1 MKVSLNWLRRYVDI
15 TVPLQE
21 LCDKMVMSGFEVDG
35 IDDLSQTMDNVVT
48 GRIIRLEKHPDAD
61 RLQICQLDVGGEE
74 PVQIVTGADNVFEG
88 AMVPVALH
96 DSHLPNGAHIKKG
109 KLRGVPSNGMLC
121 SGEELCLREADY
133 PGAEVHGIL
142 ILTRHESC
150 PVGTD
155 MREIL
160 GMNDVII
167 DFSVTANRPDCQSV
181 LGIAREVAVALKA
194 PIRLPEP
201 VYTPKMGDI
210 HDHIRVTVED
220 FDLCP
225 RYYGRVVT
233 NLRVGPSPEW
243 MQQCLKSAGMRPINN
258 IVDITNFVL
267 HELGTPLHAFDAA
280 KVQGGIV
287 TRTAYEGETI
297 KALDGQEY
305 TLNCTDLVVADQS
318 GKALAIGGVMGGEES
333 GVTDA
338 TTDIILESAWF
349 KPSSVRATSRRLA
362 LSSDSSYRFE
372 RGTSA
377 WNVLRGSVRAVEL
390 ILQLAGGTASPTY
403 VAGSP
408 VPNPAHASMPS
419 CGGADG
425 PVSVFA
431 SLKQG
436 KGATVTNEL
445 GFVQLPWK
453 ALDQI
458 SGGSISHEEGARI
471 LTALGLKQV
480 PDSPECWLI
489 PPHRLDLTRPCDL
502 LEEIVRVFGLDG
514 IPSRFSGPFVAESP
528 VDAAYN
534 FQMELRRKLAALGF
548 YETQTIKLIAS
559 ESADGTIAQV
569 KDALPLRPLQDGDL
583 IRVSLPLSEDHS
595 VLRPAHTPGLIAA
608 AVRNS
613 NQGVSGLRFFELG
626 RVFRNTGGGKG
637 RDIETDTLGI
647 LVSGDRTARSWAD
660 PRPEQASFEDLLAV
674 MAALVPGHRFT
685 LTPARP
691 REQAALGADVQ
702 LDGKACGYFARLS
715 LARCREL
722 GLGQPVYVAELDLRK
737 MQEILTAPVKAA
749 ELPQFPGSSR
759 DAAMELP
766 LSTPNADIV
775 KAVES
780 AREKLL
786 VSYFCFDVFTD
797 PSGEKLP
804 ADRKSIA
811 YTFLYRDP
819 AKTLTA
825 AEVDAAHQR
834 VLKALT
840 DKVKGLS
847 FR

>member
-1 MKVSLNWLRRYVDI
+1 M
-15 TVPLQE
+15 
-21 LCDKMVMSGFEVDG
+21 
-35 IDDLSQTMDNVVT
+35 
-48 GRIIRLEKHPDAD
+48 
-61 RLQICQLDVGGEE
+61 
-74 PVQIVTGADNVFEG
+74 
-88 AMVPVALH
+88 
-96 DSHLPNGAHIKKG
+96 
-109 KLRGVPSNGMLC
+109 
-121 SGEELCLREADY
+121 
-133 PGAEVHGIL
+133 
-142 ILTRHESC
+142 
-150 PVGTD
+150 
-155 MREIL
+155 
-160 GMNDVII
+160 
-167 DFSVTANRPDCQSV
+167 
-181 LGIAREVAVALKA
+181 
-194 PIRLPEP
+194 
-201 VYTPKMGDI
+201 
-210 HDHIRVTVED
+210 
-220 FDLCP
+220 
-225 RYYGRVVT
+225 
-233 NLRVGPSPEW
+233 
-243 MQQCLKSAGMRPINN
+243 
-258 IVDITNFVL
+258 
-267 HELGTPLHAFDAA
+267 
-280 KVQGGIV
+280 
-287 TRTAYEGETI
+287 
-297 KALDGQEY
+297 
-305 TLNCTDLVVADQS
+305 
-318 GKALAIGGVMGGEES
+318 
-333 GVTDA
+333 
-338 TTDIILESAWF
+338 
-349 KPSSVRATSRRLA
+349 
-362 LSSDSSYRFE
+362 
-372 RGTSA
+372 
-377 WNVLRGSVRAVEL
+377 
-390 ILQLAGGTASPTY
+390 
-403 VAGSP
+403 
-408 VPNPAHASMPS
+408 
-419 CGGADG
+419 
-425 PVSVFA
+425 
-431 SLKQG
+431 
-436 KGATVTNEL
+436 
-445 GFVQLPWK
+445 
-453 ALDQI
+453 
-458 SGGSISHEEGARI
+458 
-471 LTALGLKQV
+471 
-480 PDSPECWLI
+480 
-489 PPHRLDLTRPCDL
+489 
-502 LEEIVRVFGLDG
+502 
-514 IPSRFSGPFVAESP
+514 
-528 VDAAYN
+528 
-534 FQMELRRKLAALGF
+534 
-548 YETQTIKLIAS
+548 
-559 ESADGTIAQV
+559 

-674 MAALVPGHRFT
+674 MAVLAPGHRFT

-786 VSYFCFDVFTD
+786 VSYSCFDVFTD

>member
-1 MKVSLNWLRRYVDI
+1 MKISLNWLSQYI
-15 TVPLQE
+15 
-21 LCDKMVMSGFEVDG
+21 
-35 IDDLSQTMDNVVT
+35 DLSGLSVDEMSDMLTFAGIEVEDIRQQGVDSPYVVVA
-48 GRIIRLEKHPDAD
+48 RVAAAEQHPQAD
-61 RLQICQLDVGGEE
+61 RLKVCQVDVGDGTLH
-74 PVQIVTGADNVFEG
+74 QIVCGAQNYKVGDKVPCALPGAVLPGNVE
-88 AMVPVALH
+88 
-96 DSHLPNGAHIKKG
+96 IKVG
-109 KLRGVPSNGMLC
+109 KLRGVESRGMLC
-121 SGEELCLREADY
+121 SASELGLPDKEHGLWILPQELEPGTPISQVVKADTLV
-133 PGAEVHGIL
+133 EV
-142 ILTRHESC
+142 E
-150 PVGTD
+150 
-155 MREIL
+155 
-160 GMNDVII
+160 
-167 DFSVTANRPDCQSV
+167 VTPNRPDLLSHNGMAYELAAISGRGYRPV
-181 LGIAREVAVALKA
+181 SIDDAGVALEPA
-194 PIRLPEP
+194 GDFVRLDQPELNP
-201 VYTPKMGDI
+201 YYTAVKISG
-210 HDHIRVTVED
+210 VKVQE
-220 FDLCP
+220 
-225 RYYGRVVT
+225 
-233 NLRVGPSPEW
+233 SPEW
-243 MQQCLKSAGMRPINN
+243 LKECLVAVGLRPINN

-660 PRPEQASFEDLLAV
+660 PKPEQASFEDLLAV
-674 MAALVPGHRFT
+674 MAALAPGHRFT

-786 VSYFCFDVFTD
+786 VSYSCFDVFTD

>member
-1 MKVSLNWLRRYVDI
+1 MKISLNWLSQCI
-15 TVPLQE
+15 
-21 LCDKMVMSGFEVDG
+21 
-35 IDDLSQTMDNVVT
+35 DLSGLSVDEMSDMLTFAGIEVEDIRQQGVDSPYVVVA
-48 GRIIRLEKHPDAD
+48 RVAAAEQHPQAD
-61 RLQICQLDVGGEE
+61 RLKVCQVDVGDGTLH
-74 PVQIVTGADNVFEG
+74 QIVCGAQNYKVGDKVPCALPGAVLPGNVE
-88 AMVPVALH
+88 
-96 DSHLPNGAHIKKG
+96 IKVG
-109 KLRGVPSNGMLC
+109 KLRGVESRGMLC
-121 SGEELCLREADY
+121 SASELGLPDKEHGLWILPQELEPGTPISQVVKADTLV
-133 PGAEVHGIL
+133 EV
-142 ILTRHESC
+142 E
-150 PVGTD
+150 
-155 MREIL
+155 
-160 GMNDVII
+160 
-167 DFSVTANRPDCQSV
+167 VTPNRPDLLSHNGMAYELAAISGRGYRPV
-181 LGIAREVAVALKA
+181 SIDDAGVALEPA
-194 PIRLPEP
+194 GDFVRLDQPELNP
-201 VYTPKMGDI
+201 YYTAVKISG
-210 HDHIRVTVED
+210 VKVQE
-220 FDLCP
+220 
-225 RYYGRVVT
+225 
-233 NLRVGPSPEW
+233 SPEW
-243 MQQCLKSAGMRPINN
+243 LKERLVAVGLRPINN

-408 VPNPAHASMPS
+408 VPNPAHASMLS

-674 MAALVPGHRFT
+674 MAALAPGHRFT